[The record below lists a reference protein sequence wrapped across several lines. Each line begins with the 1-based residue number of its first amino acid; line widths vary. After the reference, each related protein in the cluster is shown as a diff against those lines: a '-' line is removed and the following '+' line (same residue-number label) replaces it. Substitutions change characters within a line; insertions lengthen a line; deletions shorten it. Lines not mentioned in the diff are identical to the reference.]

1 MMRIMIEINKKTTID
16 IVILKYIRQYYH
28 QLYANKFLNV
38 EEMYNFLKRLKFLK
52 LIQKLKTNKPLK
64 LKRLTQ

>member
-1 MMRIMIEINKKTTID
+1 MIQINKKTTME

-28 QLYANKFLNV
+28 QLYTNIFLNV

-52 LIQKLKTNKPLK
+52 LIQKVNN
-64 LKRLTQ
+64 